1 MNSLLIV
8 AIGLLAGIFSGLFGI
23 GGGIVMVPAMVVLA
37 NFPLIK
43 ATGTSLAAILLPVGI
58 LGVIAYYRAR
68 LIDIRGSILIAVGMV
83 LSVIVGAWLAHRLP
97 AGLVQKLYAIFCLY
111 VSWTFIKPV
120 EKFKK
125 YFGRPDKEKAINA
138 SAQVPVKNTTENFGV
153 KSGEPGLSASSAL
166 DLIAGGTGGTK
177 DGKSLAASQPP
188 GQGPGAVSSPAGGAA
203 TLTSASASA
212 SASASNQVPV
222 VPHPSAI
229 ALIGV
234 GLVAGIMSGMFGIGG
249 GNIIVPFL
257 ILFLRYPAKRAIAT
271 SLGALL
277 APVGL
282 PGVIYYYKAG
292 TLDLRVAGMLAIG
305 LVLGTVMGARVNI
318 RISGELVKVLY
329 GVFLIFVAARFFF

>member
-8 AIGLLAGIFSGLFGI
+8 AIGLLAGVFSGLFGI

-68 LIDIRGSILIAVGMV
+68 LIDIRGSILIAIGMV
-83 LSVIVGAWLAHRLP
+83 ISVIAGAWLAHTLP

-111 VSWTFIKPV
+111 VSWTFIQPV

-125 YFGRPDKEKAINA
+125 YFGRPDKKSSSNVPAE
-138 SAQVPVKNTTENFGV
+138 VPVKNTAENSGLKPEESGFSATSYLDSRTGRTEDR
-153 KSGEPGLSASSAL
+153 KA
-166 DLIAGGTGGTK
+166 
-177 DGKSLAASQPP
+177 Q
-188 GQGPGAVSSPAGGAA
+188 AGGAA
-203 TLTSASASA
+203 TTLASTPS
-212 SASASNQVPV
+212 QVPV
-222 VPHPSAI
+222 SPHPHAL

-234 GLVAGIMSGMFGIGG
+234 GLVAGVMSGMFGIGG

-257 ILFLRYPAKRAIAT
+257 ILFLHYPPKRAIAT

-282 PGVIYYYKAG
+282 PGVIYYYRAG

-329 GVFLIFVAARFFF
+329 GIFLIFVAARFLFF

>member
-83 LSVIVGAWLAHRLP
+83 LSVIIGAWLAHSLP
-97 AGLVQKLYAIFCLY
+97 AGLVQKLYALFCLY
-111 VSWTFIKPV
+111 VSWTFIQPV

-125 YFGRPDKEKAINA
+125 YFGRMDKNNTFKH
-138 SAQVPVKNTTENFGV
+138 SAGVAVKNTAE
-153 KSGEPGLSASSAL
+153 KSGLKPEESGVSAASVMDFKGSQ
-166 DLIAGGTGGTK
+166 ISGTE
-177 DGKSLAASQPP
+177 DGKVAAASQLSDPSP
-188 GQGPGAVSSPAGGAA
+188 ATVSSPTGGAA
-203 TLTSASASA
+203 TL
-212 SASASNQVPV
+212 ASASNKMEVI
-222 VPHPSAI
+222 PHPHFL

-234 GLVAGIMSGMFGIGG
+234 GLVAGVMSGMFGIGG

-257 ILFLRYPAKRAIAT
+257 ILFLHYPAKRAIAT

-292 TLDLRVAGMLAIG
+292 TLDLKVAGMLAIG
-305 LVLGTVMGARVNI
+305 LVLGTVVGARVNI
-318 RISGELVKVLY
+318 RSSGELVKALY
-329 GVFLIFVAARFFF
+329 GIFLIFVAARFLFF

>member
-8 AIGLLAGIFSGLFGI
+8 VIGLLAGVFSGLFGI

-68 LIDIRGSILIAVGMV
+68 LIDIRGSILIAIGMV
-83 LSVIVGAWLAHRLP
+83 ISVIAGAWLAHTLP

-111 VSWTFIKPV
+111 VSWTFIQPV

-125 YFGRPDKEKAINA
+125 YFGRPDKKNSSNVPAE
-138 SAQVPVKNTTENFGV
+138 VPVKNTAENSGV
-153 KSGEPGLSASSAL
+153 KPEESGFSAASYLDSRTGRTEDSKAL
-166 DLIAGGTGGTK
+166 
-177 DGKSLAASQPP
+177 ASQPAGPTP
-188 GQGPGAVSSPAGGAA
+188 GIRPHPAAVSSQAGGAA
-203 TLTSASASA
+203 TALASTPS
-212 SASASNQVPV
+212 QVPV
-222 VPHPSAI
+222 SPHPHAL

-234 GLVAGIMSGMFGIGG
+234 GLVAGVMSGMFGIGG

-257 ILFLRYPAKRAIAT
+257 ILFLHYPPKRAIAT

-282 PGVIYYYKAG
+282 PGVIYYYRAG

-329 GVFLIFVAARFFF
+329 GIFLIFVAARFLFF

>member
-1 MNSLLIV
+1 MSSVLIV
-8 AIGLLAGIFSGLFGI
+8 AIGLLAGVFSGLFGI

-68 LIDIRGSILIAVGMV
+68 LIDIRGSIFIAVGMV
-83 LSVIVGAWLAHRLP
+83 LSVIIGAWLAHTLP
-97 AGLVQKLYAIFCLY
+97 AGLVQKLYALFCLY
-111 VSWTFIKPV
+111 VSWTFIQPV

-125 YFGRPDKEKAINA
+125 YVGRQDKNNTLKS
-138 SAQVPVKNTTENFGV
+138 SAQVPVKNTAV
-153 KSGEPGLSASSAL
+153 KSGVKPEESGVSATSAL
-166 DLIAGGTGGTK
+166 DLRAGATGGTEDAK
-177 DGKSLAASQPP
+177 VAAASQLPDP
-188 GQGPGAVSSPAGGAA
+188 SPAAVSSPGGGAA
-203 TLTSASASA
+203 TL
-212 SASASNQVPV
+212 ASASNQTEV
-222 VPHPSAI
+222 VPHPHFL

-234 GLVAGIMSGMFGIGG
+234 GLVAGVMSGMFGIGG

-257 ILFLRYPAKRAIAT
+257 ILFLHYPAKRAIAT

-305 LVLGTVMGARVNI
+305 LVLGTVVGARVNI
-318 RISGELVKVLY
+318 RSSGELVKVLY
-329 GVFLIFVAARFFF
+329 GIFLIFVAARFLFF

>member
-1 MNSLLIV
+1 MNSVLIV
-8 AIGLLAGIFSGLFGI
+8 AIGLLAGVFSGLFGI

-83 LSVIVGAWLAHRLP
+83 LSVIVGAWLAHSLP
-97 AGLVQKLYAIFCLY
+97 SGLVQKLYAIFCLY
-111 VSWTFIKPV
+111 VSWTFIQPV

-125 YFGRPDKEKAINA
+125 YFGRPDKKNILNA
-138 SAQVPVKNTTENFGV
+138 SVRASVKNSAE
-153 KSGEPGLSASSAL
+153 KSEAKPEESSLSAGSTL
-166 DLIAGGTGGTK
+166 DFRTAGTSGTE
-177 DGKSLAASQPP
+177 DGKGLAASRPSD
-188 GQGPGAVSSPAGGAA
+188 QGPAAVSSGAGGAA
-203 TLTSASASA
+203 TIASAP
-212 SASASNQVPV
+212 NQVPV
-222 VPHPSAI
+222 VPHPA
-229 ALIGV
+229 ALALVGV

-257 ILFLRYPAKRAIAT
+257 ILFLHYPAKRAIAT

-329 GVFLIFVAARFFF
+329 GIFLIFVAVRFFF